1 MPNQVEVQQNRVFQA
16 CHNASYIRG
25 EFHHEPYIM
34 ELVKKKGSQVADIIT
49 PLLEMFHLI
58 EKETKSIFS
67 FTEDFNFKQRH
78 FEPGVYLKTKEILNG
93 VETFDGLAIVDI
105 PSGSFRSIVID
116 SGGGIASSK
125 HTIEQFKELKGR
137 YLIPFYFDGIYVHP
151 HCYTYFFIEND
162 IKRVMPLEAYDSSK
176 VGNEQ
181 NMGLHWVEEA
191 IEYGNL
197 HFGFEVETPDTETI
211 IEKV

>member
-1 MPNQVEVQQNRVFQA
+1 MLVIFAESFITNRI
-16 CHNASYIRG
+16 SWSLLR
-25 EFHHEPYIM
+25 
-34 ELVKKKGSQVADIIT
+34 KKGSQVADIIT

-137 YLIPFYFDGIYVHP
+137 YLFH
-151 HCYTYFFIEND
+151 FILMEYMCTLTV
-162 IKRVMPLEAYDSSK
+162 IHIFSSK
-176 VGNEQ
+176 MILRG
-181 NMGLHWVEEA
+181 
-191 IEYGNL
+191 
-197 HFGFEVETPDTETI
+197 
-211 IEKV
+211 